1 MWSCPHRGDIDQ
13 GVAWDSTEQG
23 GALLSGRKLG
33 THLLLEVADVR
44 GPAGRRGSVSRDE
57 TRGVGNCGATSAD
70 QYGRGLTGQDP
81 IWNQQTP
88 VGLDFSTSVPRVFSS
103 EKDYGPDGT

>member
-1 MWSCPHRGDIDQ
+1 MWN
-13 GVAWDSTEQG
+13 STEQG
-23 GALLSGRKLG
+23 GAILGGRKLVV
-33 THLLLEVADVR
+33 HLLLEVVDVR

-57 TRGVGNCGATSAD
+57 THWAGNCGATSTD

-88 VGLDFSTSVPRVFSS
+88 VGLDFSTSVPPVSSS
-103 EKDYGPDGT
+103 EKDYGSDGT